1 MESTNAQRIF
11 FNHIKGL
18 LPPHISF
25 VDEIAEVLNISN
37 DSAYRRIRGEKP
49 ISLDET
55 TQLCIHFKISLDGLL
70 LPSSDSFIFNGRI
83 TNNTDYTFENWL
95 HSIIQVLQ
103 MIKSHHPNHM
113 LYLAK
118 EIPFFYYFLIPEVA
132 AFKSFFF
139 MKSILFYDDWK
150 HAKFSVKDD
159 YSKYHETW
167 RTISNTFATIPGTEI
182 WSIENISSTIHQI
195 EFYRQTGALK
205 SDEDAILLFEKLNEL
220 INHLERQAE
229 HGVKLHYEQKPGSG
243 TATYKMFVNELIM
256 GDNMQ
261 LVQLG
266 NKQLTYINHSV
277 INFIMTADEAF
288 NNYMKK
294 TIDVI
299 MQKSTPISE
308 VNERER
314 LIFFNKLRAKVKI
327 AMQQINYSIV

>member
-1 MESTNAQRIF
+1 MLESTTLQRVF
-11 FNHIKGL
+11 FNHIKSL
-18 LPPHISF
+18 LPPHISL
-25 VDEIAEVLNISN
+25 VDEVAEVLNISN
-37 DSAYRRIRGEKP
+37 DSAYRRIRGEKA
-49 ISLDET
+49 ITLEET
-55 TQLCIHFKISLDGLL
+55 TQLCIRFKISLDQLL
-70 LPSSDSFIFNGRI
+70 LPNSDSFIFNGRI

-95 HSIIQVLQ
+95 QSIIQVLQ
-103 MIKSHHPNHM
+103 NIQSYHPNHI

-118 EIPFFYYFLIPEVA
+118 EIPFFYYFLIPEIA

-139 MKSILFYDDWK
+139 MKSILFYEDWK
-150 HAKFSVKDD
+150 NARFSVTDD
-159 YSKYHETW
+159 YSRYHETW
-167 RTISNTFATIPGTEI
+167 RTISNTFASIPGTEI

-205 SDEDAILLFEKLNEL
+205 SNEDAICLFQKLEEL

-229 HGVKLHYEQKPGSG
+229 YGVKLFYGQKPSS
-243 TATYKMFVNELIM
+243 ASASYKMFFNELIM

-266 NKQLTYINHSV
+266 NKQVTYINHSV

-294 TIDVI
+294 TMDVI
-299 MQKSTPISE
+299 AQKSTPISE

-314 LIFFNKLRAKVKI
+314 LIFFNKLRAKVNV
-327 AMQQINYSIV
+327 AMKQVGT